1 MIKKI
6 LAHLISKMSPSMFFA
21 IAYIHNRKRVPHFKH
36 PRDLS
41 EIWIKSILDGKPRE
55 MYWLADKYRVREFVK
70 ERGLADILVPL
81 MGGQVWDKCPS
92 KEEIGSLP
100 PRFALKMNY
109 GAGMNLVCSD
119 KDKFDVD
126 GVMRKIQEWFARPTN
141 YSYSESH
148 YNLIERKLICEAY
161 IEDHHGGFPTD
172 YKFMCFH
179 GKPFCVLACTG
190 RESGNADYMP
200 FTLDWKPLPEYTKNG
215 DLYEIPKPKELDKMI
230 NIATK
235 LADGLDLVRVDLY
248 DTGTKIYFGEM
259 TLTPAGAIFH
269 NWSQKALDDM
279 GAFYYKTMK
288 K

>member
-81 MGGQVWDKCPS
+81 MGGAVWDKCPS

-126 GVMRKIQEWFARPTN
+126 GAMRKIQEWFARPAN

-172 YKFMCFH
+172 YKFMCF
-179 GKPFCVLACTG
+179 L
-190 RESGNADYMP
+190 
-200 FTLDWKPLPEYTKNG
+200 LPLHPGIKLGYLVNG
-215 DLYEIPKPKELDKMI
+215 C
-230 NIATK
+230 
-235 LADGLDLVRVDLY
+235 
-248 DTGTKIYFGEM
+248 
-259 TLTPAGAIFH
+259 
-269 NWSQKALDDM
+269 
-279 GAFYYKTMK
+279 
-288 K
+288 